1 MPLPYVHIPDGHL
14 GPIPIHPFGVLV
26 ATGVL
31 VGSALAVRRGARF
44 GIAREDFEGFI
55 THILVFG
62 FVLSHV
68 LDELMYRPSEAIA
81 HPIQLLKI
89 WAGISSY
96 GGFVGAIV
104 GALVWKY
111 TEPLQLFRSKT
122 TKHAGLH
129 VVGMLVALLGFFF
142 LRKPRRP
149 AQPMLPYLEHV
160 AAVFPVAWI
169 FGRTG
174 CSVAH
179 DHPGRLSQ
187 SFLAVDFPG
196 APRFDLGLLE
206 MLCTIPIAI
215 ATIWFAR
222 KPRRPG
228 QIVGFLSLVYAPV
241 RFLLDALRATDVSGA
256 DARYFGLT
264 PGQWMSI
271 ALVGVGVA
279 MFAFSRGK
287 PPVQPKPLEPAAGQD
302 ARSALPQ

>member
-44 GIAREDFEGFI
+44 GIPREDFEGFI

-68 LDELMYRPSEAIA
+68 LDELMYRPAEAIA
-81 HPIQLLKI
+81 HPLQLLKI

-96 GGFVGAIV
+96 GGFVGAII
-104 GALVWKY
+104 GAVIWKY
-111 TEPLQLFRSKT
+111 TEPVRLFKQPVLHGARL
-122 TKHAGLH
+122 GLATLFSILAFF
-129 VVGMLVALLGFFF
+129 VV
-142 LRKPRRP
+142 RRRVKEKR
-149 AQPMLPYLEHV
+149 AMLPFLEHV
-160 AAVFPVAWI
+160 AAVFPIAWI
-169 FGRTG
+169 FGRMG

-179 DHPGRLSQ
+179 DHPGRLSHA
-187 SFLAVDFPG
+187 FLAVDFPG

-206 MLCTIPIAI
+206 MLCTIPIAA

-222 KPRRPG
+222 KPRRLG
-228 QIVGFLSLVYAPV
+228 EIVAFLALVYAPV
-241 RFLLDALRATDVSGA
+241 RFVLDALRATDVPGA
-256 DARYFGLT
+256 DARYFALT

-271 ALVGVGVA
+271 ALVAVGVT
-279 MFAFSRGK
+279 MLVYSRGK
-287 PPVQPKPLEPAAGQD
+287 PRLEPKPIE
-302 ARSALPQ
+302 SAPQNDRRPSEA

>member
-1 MPLPYVHIPDGHL
+1 MPLPYIHIPDAHV

-31 VGSALAVRRGARF
+31 VGSALAVRRGERYGVAR
-44 GIAREDFEGFI
+44 DVFEGFI

-62 FVLSHV
+62 FILSHV
-68 LDELMYRPSEAIA
+68 LDELMYRPKEAIE
-81 HPIQLLKI
+81 HPLQLLKI

-104 GALVWKY
+104 GALIWKY
-111 TEPLQLFRSKT
+111 TEPVPFLEKWEKGSPPVL
-122 TKHAGLH
+122 
-129 VVGMLVALLGFFF
+129 VGAWLLGIVGF
-142 LRKPRRP
+142 LFIRRRVRPPR
-149 AQPMLPYLEHV
+149 AMLPIFEHI

-169 FGRTG
+169 FGRMG

-179 DHPGRLSQ
+179 DHPGRLSH

-215 ATIWFAR
+215 ATIWFAS

-228 QIVGFLSLVYAPV
+228 EIVGFLALVYAPV
-241 RFLLDALRATDVSGA
+241 RFALDSLRATDVAGA
-256 DARYFGLT
+256 DARYVGLT

-271 ALVGVGVA
+271 LLVLVGVTMIA
-279 MFAFSRGK
+279 RARGK
-287 PPVQPKPLEPAAGQD
+287 PPISPKSVEVGAA
-302 ARSALPQ
+302 AA